1 MRRHDREQDQ
11 AGRRQ
16 YAAGQGGR
24 RARRPEAEAL
34 VEQRDA
40 DRRREHGIDHGQ
52 RGQRRG
58 QPRAP
63 VGGLGEHQ
71 PARGQD
77 GYRRQIGPR
86 GAQRAERVRGE
97 GGLLGVLGHRLREH
111 GGHAEGR
118 TGPDRQQHAA
128 QHRPVGPVR
137 GQEQRGHPG
146 PGEDQQ
152 QAPLPA
158 RQRPVRIRVPARQR
172 QQPGQPHRGQH
183 RPAPG
188 RRTRPAVHEE
198 GRHRQR
204 EDDGQRTERLD
215 QAQRAVREGHHV
227 QQGAQAVQPDRTP
240 PAGPA
245 QRRVRAVGGA
255 RRDLLLD
262 DRAARVREGGN
273 QAEQDRQRKDTH
285 EFHNARPQGPIP
297 PPTGGHQ
304 SYPRHTPE
312 GVQRPRRPPG
322 RALPKVTAPSRTVR
336 RGATGLVPGASDPYS
351 GGFGTSAAG
360 GCGRVSKERQ
370 RP

>member
-11 AGRRQ
+11 PGRRQ
-16 YAAGQGGR
+16 YAAGQGCR

-40 DRRREHGIDHGQ
+40 DRRRDHRVDHGQ

-63 VGGLGEHQ
+63 VGGLGEQQ

-86 GAQRAERVRGE
+86 GAERVRARGE
-97 GGLLGVLGHRLREH
+97 GPGVLGHRLREH

-118 TGPDRQQHAA
+118 TGRDRQQHTA
-128 QHRPVGPVR
+128 QHRPVHPVR
-137 GQEQRGHPG
+137 GQDQRGHPG
-146 PGEDQQ
+146 PGDDQQ

-158 RQRPVRIRVPARQR
+158 RQRPVRVPVPARQR

-183 RPAPG
+183 RTAPG

-204 EDDGQRTERLD
+204 EHDGQRTERLD
-215 QAQRAVREGHHV
+215 QAERPVREGHHV

-245 QRRVRAVGGA
+245 QRRVRALGGA

-273 QAEQDRQRKDTH
+273 QAEQDRQRKGTH
-285 EFHNARPQGPIP
+285 DFHNARPQRPIP

-312 GVQRPRRPPG
+312 GVRGPRRDRPP
-322 RALPKVTAPSRTVR
+322 LPAVTPPSRCVR
-336 RGATGLVPGASDPYS
+336 CRVTGLVPGASDPYS

-360 GCGRVSKERQ
+360 GRGRVSKERQ